1 MVAEERGQGVGCL
14 DNEFGELNA
23 RRVFQRSWRNWWEI
37 TMRLGK
43 IHGLKDIG
51 SELLACS

>member
-14 DNEFGELNA
+14 DNEFGELKA